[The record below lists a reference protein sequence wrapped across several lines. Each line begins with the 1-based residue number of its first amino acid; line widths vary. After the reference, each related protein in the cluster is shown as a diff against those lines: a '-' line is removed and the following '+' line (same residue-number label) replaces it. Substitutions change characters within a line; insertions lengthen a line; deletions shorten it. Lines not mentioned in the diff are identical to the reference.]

1 MLSSQQH
8 NAIMRVYEKR
18 QMDSVYQQEKRREE
32 VRQNIPDFY
41 DVELEV
47 INTSKKYSHLL
58 LKASTA
64 QDRQNIKMELREN
77 LQQLKVQK
85 SALLKNAGYPE
96 NYLDQQ
102 YVCSICHDTGYVE
115 NKKCK
120 CFLQMEVDY
129 LYDSSNM
136 KELLTTNNFD
146 RMQYDYYA
154 GEHLVRFQYAE
165 KMSRKFI
172 KDFENDAK
180 GILFY
185 GNSGTGKTF
194 LSCCIAKELIDQG
207 HWTMYF
213 CSNNIFNTIST
224 AMFNKDKTDYNHLM
238 KSINNCSLMILDDL
252 GSEVISDYTR
262 SLFFSI
268 LNDRVILNRK
278 PMIIS
283 TNLSLEEIRNTYSD
297 RVFSRIIQNFEL
309 CKLTGTDI
317 RIQKKSNN

>member
-1 MLSSQQH
+1 MLSSQQY

-58 LKASTA
+58 LKASV
-64 QDRQNIKMELREN
+64 QDRQSIKMELREK

-85 SALLKNAGYPE
+85 TALLTEFGYPE

-102 YVCSICHDTGYVE
+102 YVCSICHDTGYID

-129 LYDSSNM
+129 LYDTSNM
-136 KELLTTNNFD
+136 NELLKTNNFEHIC
-146 RMQYDYYA
+146 YDYYS

-165 KMSRKFI
+165 KMSREYI
-172 KDFENDAK
+172 KNFENNSK

-194 LSCCIAKELIDQG
+194 LSCCVAKELIDQG
-207 HWTMYF
+207 QWIMYF
-213 CSNNIFNTIST
+213 CSNNIFNAIST
-224 AMFNKDKTDYNHLM
+224 TMFNKDKNDYNHLM
-238 KSINNCSLMILDDL
+238 ESINNCSLMILDDL

-262 SLFFSI
+262 RLFFSI
-268 LNDRVILNRK
+268 LNDRVILNKR

-317 RIQKKSNN
+317 RIQKKSDN